1 MEIKTIKIFYQN
13 INFLLKLSLLSI
25 VLGVLSLGIFLPV
38 FQTGFGYIFSRFY
51 KSESVYYKDIFKFI
65 NKTLLLV
72 ILWLLLII
80 IFIISLIGIFLPVVV
95 IAFLMF
101 SPYILAY
108 EDVGILE
115 AMRRSCEIVIKNG
128 FMKYIAIAII
138 LMIIFLIG
146 LVPFGLGL
154 FFTFPLMGGYIG
166 LLYEKS
172 KS

>member
-13 INFLLKLSLLSI
+13 IKFFLKLSLLSI
-25 VLGVLSLGIFLPV
+25 ALGILSLGILLPV

-51 KSESVYYKDIFKFI
+51 NSESVYYKDIFKFI

-72 ILWLLLII
+72 ILWLLLMI
-80 IFIISLIGIFLPVVV
+80 IFIISVAGIFLPVFV

-101 SPYILAY
+101 SPYILVY

-128 FMKYIAIAII
+128 FMKHIAISII
-138 LMIIFLIG
+138 LIIVFLIS
-146 LVPFGLGL
+146 LMPMGLGL
-154 FFTFPLMGGYIG
+154 FFTFPLIGGYIG

-172 KS
+172 KL